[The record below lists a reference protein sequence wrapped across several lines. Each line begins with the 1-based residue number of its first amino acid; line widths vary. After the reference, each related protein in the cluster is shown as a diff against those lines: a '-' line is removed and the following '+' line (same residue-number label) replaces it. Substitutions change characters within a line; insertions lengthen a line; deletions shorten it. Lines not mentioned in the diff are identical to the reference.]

1 MSCPLYRYLLS
12 FSSKL
17 ALITI
22 FLTAFCPRQLYSG
35 ISIYM
40 FAITRFRCIALLL
53 HFTIT
58 RSGRS
63 FCRRLRYI
71 EVRLTVEVRRPAVYK
86 FLTADIISYL
96 RAIDV
101 CKQPRRS
108 SDGQESKT
116 MARLPIA
123 DL

>member
-1 MSCPLYRYLLS
+1 
-12 FSSKL
+12 
-17 ALITI
+17 
-22 FLTAFCPRQLYSG
+22 
-35 ISIYM
+35 M
-40 FAITRFRCIALLL
+40 FAITRFRCIELLL

-63 FCRRLRYI
+63 FYRRLRYI
-71 EVRLTVEVRRPAVYK
+71 EVRLTVEVRRPTAYK

-116 MARLPIA
+116 MASYRRLIILLSLNHLY
-123 DL
+123 DKHKHRL

>member
-1 MSCPLYRYLLS
+1 
-12 FSSKL
+12 
-17 ALITI
+17 
-22 FLTAFCPRQLYSG
+22 
-35 ISIYM
+35 M
-40 FAITRFRCIALLL
+40 FAITRFRCIELLL

-63 FCRRLRYI
+63 FYRGLRYI

-101 CKQPRRS
+101 CIQPRRS

-116 MARLPIA
+116 MARLPIV